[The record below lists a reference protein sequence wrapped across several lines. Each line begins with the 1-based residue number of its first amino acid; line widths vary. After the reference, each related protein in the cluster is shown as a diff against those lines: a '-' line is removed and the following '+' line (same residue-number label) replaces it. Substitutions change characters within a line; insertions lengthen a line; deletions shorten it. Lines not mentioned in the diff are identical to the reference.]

1 MTTAQKVIKYIAIA
15 LAIFIIVNIASAL
28 LFGLNMFSNFLGLTK
43 EDNST
48 NRNTSNDIVSNFE
61 DSQIMSLKIDLAY
74 ANLTVKT
81 GDQFKSETNS
91 KKIECKRS
99 GNQLLIREKGLDW
112 FSKDNNRN
120 IVVTIPKDTL
130 LDNVKIEAGAGE
142 IQIEELNTKNL
153 NLQMGAGKLTAQNL
167 KVTQKSRIEG
177 GAGKVEILSGSI
189 NNLDLEMGVGTFK
202 LASILQGSN
211 KIEAGIGKLDLDL
224 TDDLENYTIRVE
236 RGIGAV
242 KINGNEVSSDRT
254 TLGTGATNIKVEGG
268 IGSIDIY

>member
-1 MTTAQKVIKYIAIA
+1 MTAAQKVIKYIAIA

-43 EDNST
+43 GDNTT

-61 DSQIMSLKIDLAY
+61 DSQITSLKIDLAY

-81 GDQFKSETNS
+81 GDQFKTETNS
-91 KKIECKRS
+91 NKVECKRS

-120 IVVTIPKDTL
+120 IVITIPKDIL

-142 IQIEELNTKNL
+142 LQIEELNTKNL
-153 NLQMGAGKLTAQNL
+153 NLQMGAGKLTVQNL
-167 KVTQKSRIEG
+167 KATQKARIEG
-177 GAGKVEILSGSI
+177 GAGKVEVLSGSI

-202 LASILQGSN
+202 LVSTLQGNN

-242 KINGNEVSSDRT
+242 KINGKEVSSDRT
-254 TLGTGATNIKVEGG
+254 THGTGATNIKVEGG
-268 IGSIDIY
+268 IGNIDIY